1 MKILKLCSLF
11 ILLTLSTGLV
21 PIKNENIP
29 LTKQE
34 LADIFPDS
42 HFRDVI
48 YYYFDNEDITISKLK
63 SLDGEFYASG
73 ENIEDLTGIST
84 LQNIDTFI
92 FWNNNI
98 NTLPKEILNLNDV
111 KYINLENN
119 YLTENSVIKSLEN
132 KKVDVDYKLNFIPSE
147 KYQYELCSTKT
158 NLSLNKNEKIDL
170 RSLLYKS
177 IDNYTKYWEPSKD
190 IHKDHKLHIETNNP
204 NLAYIDNNN
213 ISFSKK
219 GVYYIVISLSE
230 NKYPSSTVIIKANVK

>member
-1 MKILKLCSLF
+1 MKILKFCSLF

-132 KKVDVDYKLNFIPSE
+132 KKVDVDYNLNFIPSE
-147 KYQYELCSTKT
+147 KYQYELCRTKT
-158 NLSLNKNEKIDL
+158 NLSLNKNEKVDL

-177 IDNYTKYWEPSKD
+177 IDNYTKYWEPSKN
-190 IHKDHKLHIETNNP
+190 IHKDHKLHIETNNS

-213 ISFSKK
+213 ISFSKE